1 MSARRFTA
9 LSASVDLEREVLD
22 FWRREGIF
30 ERQLAESEGRP
41 EFVFYEGP
49 PTANGTPHNG
59 HVLTRVIKDL
69 FPRYK
74 SMRGYHVHRKAGWD
88 THGLPVEVEVEKT
101 LNIHGKEAIEAYGLE
116 PFARRCIDSVF
127 KYTSEWE
134 ELTEQLGF
142 WVDTDAAYVTYHRDY
157 VESVWWALSEL
168 FKKGLLY
175 RGHKVIWWW
184 PQGGTALSSAEVGL
198 GYKEVD
204 DPSVTVRFPVR
215 GAPDTFLLA
224 WTTTPWTLPS
234 NTAITVNPELDYAYV
249 RREIPGGQE
258 VVVMAAALAPEGAEV
273 LRTVRGSELVG
284 LRYEPVYRF
293 AEPSGGDA
301 WRVIAGDFVS
311 ADTGSGLVHTAP
323 AFGEDDYAAARA
335 SGVGMLQLVGPN
347 GKFVEGTGFLEGLF
361 CKDADGDIIRDLK
374 RRGLLYK
381 RETYRHDYPFCWR
394 ASDDPLIQYARPAW
408 FIRTTALK
416 DRALANNAAVQWLP
430 EHIKE
435 GRFGDFLRNN
445 VDWALSRERFWGTP
459 LNIWRCAAEGCDH
472 MHVPAGT
479 AEIVAMNRA
488 AGRPDPFDPS
498 VDRDLQIHRPWIDG
512 VSLPCARC
520 GGTMQRVPEV
530 IDCWFDSGAMPFAQ
544 WGFPHKG
551 AEAFKRYFPADFISE
566 AIDQT
571 RGWFYSL
578 LMIATLLF
586 DEETCARHDL
596 EPVGLPRPYKTCIV
610 LGHVCDM
617 DGLKESKS
625 KGNYTSPSL
634 VLRGE
639 LRPAVLPDEGLE
651 PGQLGMKPAQLKSL
665 AFGKRERFTA
675 LAADP
680 EAPPRPLEPVAAEVG
695 PKDTVHMHPEDIA
708 ALGLGDRVTL
718 KAPFEAP
725 GADAFRWLFY
735 ASNPPSSNT
744 RLSLRAI
751 RELQREF
758 LIRLKNVHTFFTIYA
773 NIAGFDP
780 AGEAP
785 RPPAERAPIDRWIRS
800 ELSALSARVIREMD
814 RYRLYEAA
822 TAIQDFVGGLANWY
836 VRRSR
841 RRFWGAGAATE
852 DALWTLYEVLSTL
865 SRLIAPFV
873 PFTAEA
879 LHRDLARPGDPP
891 SVHLARYPEPDEAL
905 IDAALAEDM
914 ALVRELA
921 RLGRDARERIG
932 VRVRQPLAAL
942 EVVLAEPERA
952 ERLGPLLG
960 LLREELNVRA
970 VHFSAEA
977 DRLVDFQVKP
987 NYKALGRRLGK
998 DMKACA
1004 AALAAMPGAEARRA
1018 VLAGGLALSL
1028 PSGVVHLGEGDV
1040 TVAVRPREGFE
1051 AAGSASA
1058 VVALSGELDE
1068 DLRQEGLMRE
1078 VLSRVQALR
1087 KRLDLDYV
1095 ERIRLGV
1102 GGDEA
1107 ILAAVERFRET
1118 LAREALVAE
1127 WLEPPAGPEGAEVA
1141 EIDGS
1146 AAWIRVEPAGVGRGP
1161 RA

>member
-9 LSASVDLEREVLD
+9 LSAPVELEREILD
-22 FWRREGIF
+22 FWKREGIF

-116 PFARRCIDSVF
+116 PFARRCIESVF
-127 KYTSEWE
+127 TYTSEWE
-134 ELTEQLGF
+134 ALTEQLGF
-142 WVDTDAAYVTYHRDY
+142 WVDTDDAYVTYHRDY

-175 RGHKVIWWW
+175 QGHKVIWWW

-215 GAPDTFLLA
+215 DAPGTFLLA

-234 NTAITVNPELDYAYV
+234 NTAITVNPGLDYSYV
-249 RREIPGGQE
+249 RCEVPGGHE
-258 VVVMAAALAPEGAEV
+258 VLVMAAALVPEGAEV

-347 GKFVEGTGFLEGLF
+347 GKFIEGTGFLEGLF

-459 LNIWRCAAEGCDH
+459 LNIWRCATEGCDH
-472 MHVPAGT
+472 MHVPAST

-512 VSLPCARC
+512 VSLPCERC

-551 AEAFKRYFPADFISE
+551 AEDFKRYFPADFISE

-586 DEETCARHDL
+586 DEETCTRHGL

-639 LRPAVLPDEGLE
+639 LRLAVLPDEGLE
-651 PGQLGMKPAQLKSL
+651 PGQLGMKPAQIKSL
-665 AFGKRERFTA
+665 GFGKRERFTA

-680 EAPPRPLEPVAAEVG
+680 DASSLPLRPVAAEVG
-695 PKDTVHMHPEDIA
+695 PKDTVHMHPDDIA
-708 ALGLGDRVTL
+708 ALGLGDRVIL
-718 KAPFEAP
+718 KAPFEPP

-744 RLSLRAI
+744 RLSLRSI

-785 RPPAERAPIDRWIRS
+785 RPPRERAPIDRWILS
-800 ELSALSARVIREMD
+800 ELSALTDRVIREMD

-841 RRFWGAGAATE
+841 RRFWGEGAATE

-879 LHRDLARPGDPP
+879 LYRDLARPGEPP

-905 IDAALAEDM
+905 IDGALAEDM

-970 VHFSAEA
+970 VRFSAEA

-1018 VLAGGLALSL
+1018 VLSGGLSISL
-1028 PSGVVHLGEGDV
+1028 PSGEVRLGEGDV

-1078 VLSRVQALR
+1078 VLSRVQTLR

-1102 GGDEA
+1102 GGDGA
-1107 ILAAVERFRET
+1107 VLAAVQRFRET

-1127 WLEPPAGPEGAEVA
+1127 WLEPLSGPEGSEIA
-1141 EIDGS
+1141 EIDGVT
-1146 AAWIRVEPAGVGRGP
+1146 AWIRVEPVG
-1161 RA
+1161 AE